1 MFPIETFSHSYG
13 SNFPNSFHPKKK
25 KNFPNSQIIKIIIIV
40 AAAPKTKDP
49 QTAIKVAKTTTA
61 VSCGSTATICRS
73 VPAATNMIIVMVF
86 SNKQRTFN
94 ALLYFFST
102 YLFFSLENKQKLRK
116 RTKKTANE
124 HRDFLLGK

>member
-13 SNFPNSFHPKKK
+13 SNFPNSFHQKK

-94 ALLYFFST
+94 VLLYFFST
-102 YLFFSLENKQKLRK
+102 YLFF
-116 RTKKTANE
+116 
-124 HRDFLLGK
+124 FLGKQTEIEEKDQENGQ